1 MAKLILVGLAASEP
15 GATPVPDSDTV
26 VVLEPFLGPPPLP
39 LPLTEVIETP
49 PITVPVDCGAKVTL
63 QLTLCPAGSVNGRVI
78 PLNPKPLPVSVTCE
92 MVMLLPPGLV
102 RVITWGWLLL
112 PTIAGPKLMLE
123 GLTPSCG
130 VVDVI
135 AVPNKGRTAV

>member
-1 MAKLILVGLAASEP
+1 LAKLILVGLAASEP
-15 GATPVPDSDTV
+15 GAAPVPDSGTV
-26 VVLEPFLGPPPLP
+26 VVLEPFLDPAPLP
-39 LPLTEVIETP
+39 LALTEVIEIP
-49 PITVPVDCGAKVTL
+49 PITAPIDCGAKVTL
-63 QLTLCPAGSVNGRVI
+63 QLTLCPAGSVSGRVI
-78 PLNPKPLPVSVTCE
+78 PLNPKPLPVSVICE
-92 MVMLLPPGLV
+92 MVRLLPPGLV

-112 PTIAGPKLMLE
+112 PTITGPKLMLE

>member
-1 MAKLILVGLAASEP
+1 MAKLILVGLAASDP
-15 GATPVPDSDTV
+15 GAAPVPDSGTV
-26 VVLEPFLGPPPLP
+26 VVLEPFLDPPLLP
-39 LPLTEVIETP
+39 LPLTEVIEIP
-49 PITVPVDCGAKVTL
+49 PLTAPVDCGAKVTL
-63 QLTLCPAGSVNGRVI
+63 QLTLCPAGRVSGRVI

-92 MVMLLPPGLV
+92 MVRVLPPGLV

-112 PTIAGPKLMLE
+112 PTVTEPKLTLE

-135 AVPNKGRTAV
+135 AVPDKGRTAV

>member
-1 MAKLILVGLAASEP
+1 MAKLILVGFAASEP
-15 GATPVPDSDTV
+15 GAIPVPDSGTV
-26 VVLEPFLGPPPLP
+26 VVLEFFLGPPLLP
-39 LPLTEVIETP
+39 LPLTEVIEIP
-49 PITVPVDCGAKVTL
+49 PITAPVDCGAKVTL
-63 QLTLCPAGSVNGRVI
+63 QLTLCPAGSVSGRVI

-92 MVMLLPPGLV
+92 MVRLLPPELV
-102 RVITWGWLLL
+102 RVITWGWLVL
-112 PTIAGPKLMLE
+112 PMITEPKLMLE